1 MGPAV
6 AAGVRGVVGV
16 VSKVYR
22 GGMLRAGTVRARD
35 IGALYRFDNRLVTV
49 RLTGVQLR
57 DYLDWSARFFKPAVD
72 SSTDPESLL
81 RAAVPDA
88 PFGLPDYDFDIAV
101 GVGSLVRY
109 DIDVSRPVG
118 ARVQRLTIDGAA
130 VADADEFAVVLTEY
144 RHNGSRNYPHV
155 RTADVLW
162 RSDGYLRDLLE
173 EYVGRVGVVDVAA
186 LTRPG
191 WRLTIGDEVLTGTV
205 APNSGVTPHTR
216 PRTPGVKP

>member
-1 MGPAV
+1 MGPSV
-6 AAGVRGVVGV
+6 PSGLRGVVGV

-49 RLTGVQLR
+49 RLTGAQLR

-72 SSTDPESLL
+72 LGTDPETLL

-101 GVGSLVRY
+101 GVGSVFTY

-118 ARVQRLTIDGAA
+118 ERVQRLALDGVE
-130 VADADEFAVVLTEY
+130 VADTDEFAVVLTEY
-144 RHNGSRNYPHV
+144 RHNGSRNYPHM
-155 RTADVLW
+155 RASDVLW
-162 RSDGYLRDLLE
+162 RSDRYLRELIE
-173 EYVGRVGVVDVAA
+173 EYVRRVGLVDVAA

-191 WRLTIGDEVLTGTV
+191 WRLTVGDEALTGTV
-205 APNSGVTPHTR
+205 ATNR
-216 PRTPGVKP
+216 P